1 MNNKLTGYCLITVA
15 ILETLTVLAKPKWEY
30 PEMHIGDS
38 LSNHQAVLN
47 YFEEQPAE
55 VKQADEL
62 IFKVLATRKDAS
74 YADVAT
80 APDVQKHCADSGRLL
95 LGGPMLG
102 KLSPTGATVWVRTA
116 KPAAVTVSVTVEG
129 KEVTFGPVNS
139 TAASDLIA
147 LIPVTRL
154 PANGTYPYRVT
165 VDNQPVPRTQ
175 ATNTVFRT
183 CSDDVPQTRIV
194 FGSCFHSR
202 IGTRDLMGSILQR
215 KPLACL
221 FIGDIAADDKRN
233 HFGLLRLDYQLR
245 DFHSA
250 WRNLVAEVPV
260 YAAWDDHDYY
270 DNDVSGLPEGA
281 SQEDKQTLRTVFM
294 SSWNN
299 PSYGLP
305 DQQKG
310 IFFHTRLGAFD
321 VIALDTRSLRGTKK
335 GEPNAYLGAEQM
347 AWLKKTLLA
356 CKGRFIIL
364 SSGTMWS
371 DTVSNGKDS
380 WGVWDPQAREEIF
393 KFIEE
398 NNIPGVLLIS
408 GDRHGARGFKIPR
421 PSGYIFYEFE
431 AASLGG
437 WTGPGA
443 GPGGAVQLYGILG
456 TMAFGEFTC
465 DTTPRDPTLTFN
477 LRSQQ
482 NNLLYEI
489 TLTRSQLTPKGGG
502 RK

>member
-1 MNNKLTGYCLITVA
+1 MNKTRNSRWIITSVLLT
-15 ILETLTVLAKPKWEY
+15 TLHCFAGPKWSY
-30 PEMHIGDS
+30 PAMHIGDS

-62 IFKVLATRKDAS
+62 LFNVLSARKNAS

-80 APDVQKHCADSGRLL
+80 APDLQKHCADSGRLL

-102 KLSPTGATVWVRTA
+102 NLSPTGATVWVRTA
-116 KPAAVTVSVTVEG
+116 KPAAVNVHVTVEG
-129 KEVTFGPVNS
+129 KERTYGPVHS
-139 TAASDLIA
+139 TAASDLTA
-147 LIPVTRL
+147 LIPVTNV
-154 PANGTYPYRVT
+154 PANGAFPYRVSI
-165 VDNQPVPRTQ
+165 DGQRVPQSQ
-175 ATNTVFRT
+175 ATNCVLRT
-183 CSDDVPQTRIV
+183 CSEDAAHTRIV

-215 KPLACL
+215 KPQACL

-270 DNDVSGLPEGA
+270 DNDVSGLPDGA
-281 SQEDKQTLRTVFM
+281 SQADQQNLRTVFM

-305 DQQKG
+305 EQHKG

-321 VIALDTRSLRGTKK
+321 VIALDTRSLRGDKK
-335 GEPNAYLGAEQM
+335 SPHAYLGAEQM
-347 AWLKKTLLA
+347 AWLKKTLLS
-356 CKGRFIIL
+356 CKGKFIIL

-380 WGVWDPQAREEIF
+380 WGVWDPQGREALF
-393 KFIEE
+393 SFIEE
-398 NNIPGVLLIS
+398 HKIPGVLLIS

-421 PSGYIFYEFE
+421 PSGYTFYEFE
-431 AASLGG
+431 PASLGG

-443 GPGGAVQLYGILG
+443 GPGGAVQLFGILG

-465 DTTPRDPTLTFN
+465 DTTSPDPTVTFN

-482 NNLLYEI
+482 NNLLYEL
-489 TLTRSQLTPKGGG
+489 TLTRSQLTPK
-502 RK
+502 K

>member
-1 MNNKLTGYCLITVA
+1 MNKTQNGRWLITSV
-15 ILETLTVLAKPKWEY
+15 LLTTLHCLAGPKWSY
-30 PEMHIGDS
+30 PAMHIGDS
-38 LSNHQAVLN
+38 LSNHQAVLT
-47 YFEEQPAE
+47 YFEEQTAE

-62 IFKVLATRKDAS
+62 IFKVLAARQNAS

-80 APDVQKHCADSGRLL
+80 APDFQKHCADSGRLL

-102 KLSPTGATVWVRTA
+102 NLSPTGATVWVRTV
-116 KPAAVTVSVTVEG
+116 KPVAVTVRVTVEG
-129 KEVTFGPVNS
+129 KEVTYGPVHS
-139 TAASDLIA
+139 TVASDLTA

-175 ATNTVFRT
+175 ATNTVLRT
-183 CSDDVPQTRIV
+183 CSDDVQQTRIV

-215 KPLACL
+215 KPQACL

-250 WRNLVAEVPV
+250 WRNLVAEIPV

-281 SQEDKQTLRTVFM
+281 SQADQQNLRTVFM
-294 SSWNN
+294 TSWNN

-305 DQQKG
+305 AQQKG
-310 IFFHTRLGAFD
+310 IFFHTRIGAFD
-321 VIALDTRSLRGTKK
+321 VITLDTRSLRSDKK
-335 GEPNAYLGAEQM
+335 REPHAYLGAEQM
-347 AWLKKTLLA
+347 DWLKKTLLA
-356 CKGRFIIL
+356 CKGKFIIL

-380 WGVWDPQAREEIF
+380 WGVWDPQGREELF
-393 KFIEE
+393 SFIEE
-398 NNIPGVLLIS
+398 HKIPGVLLIS

-421 PSGYIFYEFE
+421 PSGYTFYEFE

-443 GPGGAVQLYGILG
+443 GPGGDVQLFGILG

-477 LRSQQ
+477 LRGQQ

-489 TLTRSQLTPKGGG
+489 TLTRSQLTPVK
-502 RK
+502 

>member
-1 MNNKLTGYCLITVA
+1 MNKTRIVRWIITSVLLTTLHCLA
-15 ILETLTVLAKPKWEY
+15 GPKWSY
-30 PEMHIGDS
+30 PAMHIGDS

-62 IFKVLATRKDAS
+62 IFKVLAARKDAS
-74 YADVAT
+74 YADVA
-80 APDVQKHCADSGRLL
+80 ASPDIQKHCADSGRLL

-102 KLSPTGATVWVRTA
+102 NLSPTGATVWVRTV
-116 KPAAVTVSVTVEG
+116 KPAAVIVSVTVEG
-129 KEVTFGPVNS
+129 KEVTYGPVHS
-139 TAASDLIA
+139 TAASDLTA
-147 LIPVTRL
+147 LIPVTGL
-154 PANGTYPYRVT
+154 PANGSFPYRVT
-165 VDNQPVPRTQ
+165 VDNQRVPRTQ
-175 ATNTVFRT
+175 ATNTVLRT
-183 CSDDVPQTRIV
+183 CSDDVQQTRIV

-215 KPLACL
+215 KPQACL

-250 WRNLVAEVPV
+250 WRNLVAEIPV

-281 SQEDKQTLRTVFM
+281 SPADQQNLRTVFM
-294 SSWNN
+294 TSWNN

-305 DQQKG
+305 GQQKG
-310 IFFHTRLGAFD
+310 IFFHTRIGAFD
-321 VIALDTRSLRGTKK
+321 VIALDTRSLRGDKK
-335 GEPNAYLGAEQM
+335 SPHAYLGAEQM
-347 AWLKKTLLA
+347 DWLKKTLLA
-356 CKGRFIIL
+356 CKGTFIIL

-380 WGVWDPQAREEIF
+380 WGVWDPQGREELF
-393 KFIEE
+393 SFIEE
-398 NNIPGVLLIS
+398 HKIPGVLLIS

-421 PSGYIFYEFE
+421 PSGYTFYEFE

-443 GPGGAVQLYGILG
+443 GPGGDVQLFGILG

-465 DTTPRDPTLTFN
+465 DTTSPDPAVTFN
-477 LRSQQ
+477 LRGQQ
-482 NNLLYEI
+482 NNLLYEL
-489 TLTRSQLTPKGGG
+489 TLTRSQLTPK
-502 RK
+502 K

>member
-1 MNNKLTGYCLITVA
+1 MKTRVTRCCLITAVVFT
-15 ILETLTVLAKPKWEY
+15 TLSGFAQSKWKY
-30 PEMHIGDS
+30 PEMHMGDS
-38 LSNHQAVLN
+38 LAHHQAVLN

-55 VKQADEL
+55 TKQADEL
-62 IFKVLATRKDAS
+62 IFKVLEAKKNAS
-74 YADVAT
+74 YADIAAST
-80 APDVQKHCADSGRLL
+80 DIQSYCTRSGRLL

-102 KLSPTGATVWVRTA
+102 NLSPTGATVWVRTVR
-116 KPAAVTVSVTVEG
+116 PATVHVTITVEG
-129 KEVTFGPVNS
+129 KEVTYGPVHS
-139 TAASDLIA
+139 TAASDLTA
-147 LIPVTRL
+147 RVPVTPL
-154 PANGTYPYRVT
+154 PANRAFPYRVW
-165 VDNQPVPRTQ
+165 VDGCVVPQSQ
-175 ATNTVFRT
+175 ATNCVLRT
-183 CSDDVPQTRIV
+183 YSDDALQTRIV

-202 IGTRDLMGSILQR
+202 IGTRELMGSILQR

-250 WRNLVAEVPV
+250 WRNLVAEIPV

-270 DNDVSGLPEGA
+270 DNDVSGLPAGA
-281 SQEDKQTLRTVFM
+281 SQEDMQKLRTVFM
-294 SSWNN
+294 TSWNN

-321 VIALDTRSLRGTKK
+321 VILLDTRSLRGTKK
-335 GEPNAYLGAEQM
+335 GEPNAYLGPEQM

-371 DTVSNGKDS
+371 DYVSNGKDS
-380 WGVWDPQAREEIF
+380 WGVWDPQGREEVF
-393 KFIEE
+393 RFIEE
-398 NNIPGVLLIS
+398 NKIPGVLLIS
-408 GDRHGARGFKIPR
+408 GDRHGARGFKIQR
-421 PSGYIFYEFE
+421 PSGYTFYEFE

-465 DTTPRDPTLTFN
+465 DTTPPDPTVTFN
-477 LRSQQ
+477 LRGQQ
-482 NNLLYEI
+482 NTLLYEI
-489 TLTRSQLTPKGGG
+489 TLTRSQLTPK
-502 RK
+502 K